1 MDRSDL
7 VIGMISSLV
16 HIVSLSVYDLYMIH
30 LTTMYCLV
38 SVLHW
43 SEIEKIITKILL
55 DYSDAI
61 YC

>member
-7 VIGMISSLV
+7 VIGMISSFV
-16 HIVSLSVYDLYMIH
+16 YMVSLSVYDLYMIH

-38 SVLHW
+38 YVLHG